1 VKHGD
6 VTVAPVLKPI
16 NDLLVTKS
24 PYIPISLL
32 EYIPSDP
39 VKKYR
44 FVNLLESS
52 GLTVPFILLTFNP
65 GSNIGK
71 ILFIWKVPE
80 GKDIGD
86 YLQESQQAIEEVKKC
101 IPVFHTR
108 AMKSALFSKFGRLTS
123 KVKPAVLRQF
133 YRELTGDQS
142 SSDSTDQ
149 SVVDKRIQLILDME
163 DPEISPDLCIHNS
176 GHATKFEVFWKKC
189 EEFLNEDIGVA
200 VDDRRHGVI
209 THAARA
215 ISVRD
220 LVQQVR
226 DRCPEEAPIPSV
238 EWVRL
243 QFWSSS
249 AKSSLHNTGRFK
261 MKLMVQ
267 QHQWRHSHI
276 DCHYAAA
283 YYRFVYV

>member
-108 AMKSALFSKFGRLTS
+108 AMKSALFSKFG
-123 KVKPAVLRQF
+123 
-133 YRELTGDQS
+133 
-142 SSDSTDQ
+142 
-149 SVVDKRIQLILDME
+149 
-163 DPEISPDLCIHNS
+163 
-176 GHATKFEVFWKKC
+176 
-189 EEFLNEDIGVA
+189 
-200 VDDRRHGVI
+200 
-209 THAARA
+209 
-215 ISVRD
+215 
-220 LVQQVR
+220 
-226 DRCPEEAPIPSV
+226 
-238 EWVRL
+238 
-243 QFWSSS
+243 
-249 AKSSLHNTGRFK
+249 
-261 MKLMVQ
+261 
-267 QHQWRHSHI
+267 
-276 DCHYAAA
+276 
-283 YYRFVYV
+283 